1 MKIENSTVL
10 MQAAS
15 YKKEEL
21 VKQEH
26 LKTWVDTPTKVPQG
40 DVIDISL
47 QGLEAQKTE
56 ALKPMEDD
64 LMSSKDKLKLK
75 LIEAMLTKLMGKK
88 FKFRFV
94 SLDLKQDNQRLK
106 STEAEITNAA
116 SATGAANPQAQGNQ
130 RLGWGME
137 YHYSEQYTEVE
148 QMSFEAMGKVSLK
161 DGRQIDFS
169 VALHMSRSY
178 SESFSLDLKAGD
190 ALKDPLAIDLTGR
203 GIQLTDKTMHFDLDF
218 DGTKDDI
225 PVLAQGSGYLV
236 IDRNN
241 NKILDDGSELFGP
254 KTDHGFEELAEYD
267 KDSNKWIDENDD
279 IFGSL
284 KIWVS
289 DGNGDG
295 KLIGLVEAGV
305 GAIFLGEVDSPYTFK
320 DGQNNTLGV
329 IKQTGVY
336 LKESGQAGLIHEVD
350 LKL

>member
-26 LKTWVDTPTKVPQG
+26 LKTWVDAPVKVSQG
-40 DVIDISL
+40 DVINISL

-56 ALKPMEDD
+56 ALKPMEED
-64 LMSSKDKLKLK
+64 LLSAKDKLKLK
-75 LIEAMLTKLMGKK
+75 LIEEMLTRLTGKK

-94 SLDLKQDNQRLK
+94 SLDIKQDNQRLK
-106 STEAEITNAA
+106 SIEAEMAKAA
-116 SATGAANPQAQGNQ
+116 SAANPQAQGNQ

-137 YHYSEQYTEVE
+137 YHYSEQRTEVE

-225 PVLAQGSGYLV
+225 PILAQGSGYLV
-236 IDRNN
+236 LDRNN

-254 KTDHGFEELAEYD
+254 KTDHGFDELAEYD

-279 IFGSL
+279 IFSSL

>member
-15 YKKEEL
+15 FKKEEL
-21 VKQEH
+21 VTQENLKQ
-26 LKTWVDTPTKVPQG
+26 WVDTPTKVPQG
-40 DVIDISL
+40 DVVNISL
-47 QGLEAQKTE
+47 QALEAQKAD
-56 ALKPMEDD
+56 ALKPIEED
-64 LMSSKDKLKLK
+64 LMSSKDNLKLK
-75 LIEAMLTKLMGKK
+75 LIELMLTKLTGKN
-88 FKFRFV
+88 FKFRFI
-94 SLDLKQDNQRLK
+94 SLDLKQAK
-106 STEAEITNAA
+106 IANAA
-116 SATGAANPQAQGNQ
+116 NELSTATPQAQENQ
-130 RLGWGME
+130 RAGWGIE
-137 YHYSEQYTEVE
+137 YHYSEQYTEEE

-169 VALHMSRSY
+169 VSLNMSRSY
-178 SESFSLDLKAGD
+178 SESLSIDIKAGD

-225 PVLAQGSGYLV
+225 PILAQGSGYLV

-267 KDSNKWIDENDD
+267 KDSNQWIDENDE
-279 IFGSL
+279 IFDSL

-289 DGNGDG
+289 DGKGEG
-295 KLIGLVEAGV
+295 QLIGLVEAGV
-305 GAIFLGEVDSPYTFK
+305 GAIYLGEVDSPFTYK
-320 DGQNNTLGV
+320 DEQNNTLGM

-336 LKESGQAGLIHEVD
+336 LKESGQAGLIHEID
-350 LKL
+350 LRL